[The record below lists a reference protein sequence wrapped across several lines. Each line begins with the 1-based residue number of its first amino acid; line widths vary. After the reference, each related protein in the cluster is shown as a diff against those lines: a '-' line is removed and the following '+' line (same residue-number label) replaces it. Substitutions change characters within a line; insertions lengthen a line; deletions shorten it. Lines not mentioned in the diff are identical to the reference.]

1 MVTQDE
7 KQRFRAW
14 LGRNTD
20 LSEKAM
26 GDVVSRLTRIEKITP
41 LHVNGAADDF
51 LFKLGKKSEFSSL
64 GQAVKSQLKR
74 AYKLYHQFK
83 GGK

>member
-1 MVTQDE
+1 MLTQDE

-14 LGRNTD
+14 LGRSTD

>member
-20 LSEKAM
+20 LSKKAM

-41 LHVNGAADDF
+41 LHVNGADDDF
-51 LFKLGKKSEFSSL
+51 LFKLGKKSEFLSL
-64 GQAVKSQLKR
+64 GPAVKSQLKR
-74 AYKLYHQFK
+74 SYKLYCQFK